1 MGETREIKQGT
12 EEEYCVSGKGINERG
27 VINLHNY
34 YMRVEKFRVIILCRY
49 DYEKES
55 KRCMCEDFIFCTNS

>member
-1 MGETREIKQGT
+1 MGETREIKKGRET
-12 EEEYCVSGKGINERG
+12 EEEYCVSGKGNNERE
-27 VINLHNY
+27 VVNLHNY

-55 KRCMCEDFIFCTNS
+55 KRCV

>member
-1 MGETREIKQGT
+1 MGETREIKKGT
-12 EEEYCVSGKGINERG
+12 EEEYCVSGKGINERE
-27 VINLHNY
+27 VVNLHNY

-55 KRCMCEDFIFCTNS
+55 KKCV

>member
-1 MGETREIKQGT
+1 MNLMHIGRNEGNKKGT
-12 EEEYCVSGKGINERG
+12 QIEEEYCVSGKVLMKE

-55 KRCMCEDFIFCTNS
+55 KK